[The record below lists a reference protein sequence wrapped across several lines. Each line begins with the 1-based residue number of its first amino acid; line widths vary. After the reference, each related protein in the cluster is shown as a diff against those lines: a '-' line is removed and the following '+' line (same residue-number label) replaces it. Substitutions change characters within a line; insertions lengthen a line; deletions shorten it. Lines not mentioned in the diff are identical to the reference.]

1 MARITIKAERE
12 YLRQIFSKIDN
23 GDFAVPIFQRDFV
36 WNRTQ
41 IKELFDSIIKGYPIG
56 SLVLWKSKDIKKAK
70 NILTDNIVESPEPE
84 YYILDGRQRMT
95 TFYGCVSS
103 LSEKDDRFKL
113 TYNLDTETFDYKMPG
128 GHILLVSDIYDTFLL
143 LGRLEELRKEIKDD
157 NRLKK
162 YINRAKMLNSLLQ
175 EYTINEILMSECSL
189 EEATTVFNRINSE
202 GTKIS
207 DFDIL
212 QATTYSGD
220 KDIVLHDRIRE
231 IQKELG
237 QYGFE
242 TVSETDIL
250 RGCLMVVGKDYFDA
264 RILELKKNNFEDL
277 LPDVKR
283 SYLATARFLH
293 DDCSVISQRI
303 LPYQKQFMELA
314 CFFLKYPVAD
324 GNQKQE
330 LIRWFFYTTI
340 CQSFQNSS
348 MANIRTIHNRMSR
361 FISGDSHS
369 AFDYSPVRLPELT
382 TKTVK
387 ATALSKM
394 LSIIQIYNYR
404 QHYISF
410 KDITYLGSYRLIG
423 NSILGVFPKLRVSD
437 SQELYKLKHG
447 NTNDAQ
453 IAALYGL
460 DGDMLIA
467 LQTGSE
473 DLFVQQRIIFIESKI
488 REIAGKLSL
497 TIE

>member
-12 YLRQIFSKIDN
+12 YLRQIFAKIDN
-23 GDFAVPIFQRDFV
+23 GNFAVPVFQRDFV
-36 WNRTQ
+36 WSRTQ

-70 NILTDNIVESPEPE
+70 NILTDKIVESPEPE

-103 LSEKDDRFKL
+103 LPEKDDRFKL
-113 TYNLDTETFDYKMPG
+113 TYNLDTEAFDYKMPS

-143 LGRLEELRKEIKDD
+143 LGKLEELRKEIKDD
-157 NRLKK
+157 DRLKK

-212 QATTYSGD
+212 QAKKYSGD
-220 KDIVLHDRIRE
+220 EDIVLHDRIRE
-231 IQKELG
+231 IQKGLG
-237 QYGFE
+237 KYGFE
-242 TVSETDIL
+242 TVSEIDIL
-250 RGCLMVVGKDYFDA
+250 RGCSMVVGKDYFDA
-264 RILELKKNNFEDL
+264 RILDLEKHNFEDI
-277 LPDVKR
+277 LPKVEK
-283 SYLATARFLH
+283 SYLSTARFLH
-293 DDCSVISQRI
+293 DDCSVISQKL

-314 CFFLKYPVAD
+314 CFFFKHPVAD
-324 GNQKQE
+324 EYQKKE
-330 LIRWFFYTTI
+330 LKRWFFYTTI

-348 MANIRTIHNRMSR
+348 LTNIRTIHNGMSR

-369 AFDYSPVRLPELT
+369 AIDYFTVKLPELT
-382 TKTVK
+382 TKTIK

-394 LSIIQIYNYR
+394 LSILQIYNYK
-404 QHYISF
+404 QQSMSID
-410 KDITYLGSYRLIG
+410 DITYLGSYRLIG
-423 NSILGVFPKLRVSD
+423 KSILGILPKLRGCD
-437 SQELYKLKHG
+437 LQELSKLKHG
-447 NTNDAQ
+447 NAKDAQ
-453 IAALYGL
+453 IATLYGL
-460 DGDMLIA
+460 DDNILKA
-467 LQTGSE
+467 LHAGSE
-473 DLFVQQRIIFIESKI
+473 DLFVKQRIIFIENKI
-488 REIAGKLSL
+488 REIAGKLSI